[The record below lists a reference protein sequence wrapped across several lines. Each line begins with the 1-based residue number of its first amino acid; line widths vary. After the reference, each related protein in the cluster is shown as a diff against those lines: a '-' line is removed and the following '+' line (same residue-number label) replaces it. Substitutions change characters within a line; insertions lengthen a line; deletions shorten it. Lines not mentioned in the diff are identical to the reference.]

1 MLFAALIFGFI
12 LSFAVGANDSGQ
24 VRSENGNL
32 ENKFSPSANSW
43 GTPVGAGT
51 VSLGVAFFLG
61 SIMEMLGSVYLS
73 GEVVASIAGAK
84 SVVKMELYRRSL

>member
-1 MLFAALIFGFI
+1 M
-12 LSFAVGANDSGQ
+12 
-24 VRSENGNL
+24 
-32 ENKFSPSANSW
+32 
-43 GTPVGAGT
+43 GAGT

>member
-1 MLFAALIFGFI
+1 MT
-12 LSFAVGANDSGQ
+12 Q

-32 ENKFSPSANSW
+32 ENNFSPSANSW